1 MLGRA
6 RRAARAAAEGATL
19 GAQDLRELAARYLDG
34 TRIFRKRS
42 APYFIDKMP
51 NNWLY
56 VGLIH
61 LLLPQATLID
71 ARRHPLGCCFS
82 CFKQQFARGQNFT
95 YDLEDLG
102 RCYRDYVGLM
112 HHFDAVLPGRVYRVH
127 YESMVTDTETEVR
140 RLLVHCGLP
149 FEESCLRFYE
159 NERAVRTASS
169 EQVRQPI
176 FQDALEQWRH
186 YEPSLGPLK
195 IALGDVLAAYP
206 DVPRAI

>member
-1 MLGRA
+1 MLGPA
-6 RRAARAAAEGATL
+6 RRAAPAATEGATL
-19 GAQDLRELAARYLDG
+19 GAQDLRELAARYLEG

-140 RLLVHCGLP
+140 RLLVHCETCRSRRAACASTRMSGRCARRAP
-149 FEESCLRFYE
+149 SRCASRFSRMRL
-159 NERAVRTASS
+159 NN
-169 EQVRQPI
+169 
-176 FQDALEQWRH
+176 
-186 YEPSLGPLK
+186 
-195 IALGDVLAAYP
+195 GDITS
-206 DVPRAI
+206 RRSGR

>member
-1 MLGRA
+1 MS
-6 RRAARAAAEGATL
+6 RRGPPPRGIGAM
-19 GAQDLRELAARYLDG
+19 
-34 TRIFRKRS
+34 RS
-42 APYFIDKMP
+42 
-51 NNWLY
+51 
-56 VGLIH
+56 
-61 LLLPQATLID
+61 
-71 ARRHPLGCCFS
+71 
-82 CFKQQFARGQNFT
+82 
-95 YDLEDLG
+95 
-102 RCYRDYVGLM
+102 CYRDYVGLM

-149 FEESCLRFYE
+149 FQKSCLRFYE
-159 NERAVRTASS
+159 NERPVRTASS